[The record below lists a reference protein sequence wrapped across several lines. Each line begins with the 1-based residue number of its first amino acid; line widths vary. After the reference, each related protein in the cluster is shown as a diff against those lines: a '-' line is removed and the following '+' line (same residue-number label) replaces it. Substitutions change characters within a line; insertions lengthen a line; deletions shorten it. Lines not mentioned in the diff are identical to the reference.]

1 MHRIKLSQAVPGM
14 VLAQPVTLG
23 GVVLCGEGTELTAR
37 VISRLARR
45 EIQTIVVR
53 GEAPETGPEQEA
65 RVTRVKQAIDRRFRR
80 LANDEF
86 MMGIKAVFERQFGLT
101 PPEPDEGE

>member
-1 MHRIKLSQAVPGM
+1 
-14 VLAQPVTLG
+14 
-23 GVVLCGEGTELTAR
+23 
-37 VISRLARR
+37 
-45 EIQTIVVR
+45 
-53 GEAPETGPEQEA
+53 
-65 RVTRVKQAIDRRFRR
+65 VKQAIDRRFRR